1 MKTEAYEKVKTARS
15 NSRPTSMD
23 YISRV
28 FDVFFELHGDRKFA
42 DDGAVVGGI
51 GILHEMPVTII
62 AIEKGRSVKERI
74 ARSFGAPQPEG
85 YRKALRP

>member
-1 MKTEAYEKVKTARS
+1 MKTEAYDKVRTARS

-23 YISRV
+23 YIHHV

-51 GILHEMPVTII
+51 GMLNDLPVTVVS
-62 AIEKGRSVKERI
+62 IEKGRSVKERM
-74 ARSFGAPQPEG
+74 ASLSVLHS
-85 YRKALRP
+85 RKDTGKHFA